1 MHLRD
6 LTIEEFNNFQ
16 KDHPLS
22 NFYQTIN
29 FGIFMAENNFDYD
42 LIGLIDEYDN
52 ILAAAMILIKSIGHG
67 FSYGYAPRGFLIDF
81 NNTFLIDKFTKELKE
96 YYYKK
101 HVSFIKINPNLP
113 IAEIDLNNYNVI
125 YNSSADIKNTLTNCG
140 YKRLANNLYFEAK
153 LPRYNAFVDLKSFNV
168 HSLEKNTKNKIKKS
182 VRKGL
187 FFEKVAQEKISDFYK
202 LMCLKKDHDEF
213 YYKDFYTVFD
223 KNATIDLF
231 LVSIDYEA
239 FLENSQYCYNVEL
252 EKNNK
257 LNNKLSHNNQ
267 EKVINA
273 KMSSDKSLLTY
284 KNDIMEATKG
294 ISENKS
300 DYLAGALVIRHGNV
314 ASIIFSSYDKEYK
327 RFAPNYFLHYNL
339 IKYYQDNFDYLDLN
353 GVVGNFNSRNNPY
366 AGLNRFKLGFKPR
379 VYEFIGE
386 YDLVIEQKS
395 YDFLLIHGYLAKE
408 FNKKDIK

>member
-1 MHLRD
+1 
-6 LTIEEFNNFQ
+6 
-16 KDHPLS
+16 
-22 NFYQTIN
+22 
-29 FGIFMAENNFDYD
+29 
-42 LIGLIDEYDN
+42 
-52 ILAAAMILIKSIGHG
+52 
-67 FSYGYAPRGFLIDF
+67 
-81 NNTFLIDKFTKELKE
+81 
-96 YYYKK
+96 
-101 HVSFIKINPNLP
+101 
-113 IAEIDLNNYNVI
+113 
-125 YNSSADIKNTLTNCG
+125 
-140 YKRLANNLYFEAK
+140 
-153 LPRYNAFVDLKSFNV
+153 
-168 HSLEKNTKNKIKKS
+168 
-182 VRKGL
+182 
-187 FFEKVAQEKISDFYK
+187 
-202 LMCLKKDHDEF
+202 MCLKKDHDEF

-267 EKVINA
+267 EKIINA

-395 YDFLLIHGYLAKE
+395 YDFLLTHGYLAKE